1 MYTELKPSVLDPQLA
16 LEVSSVLEPNTA
28 LETNTVLEPSFA
40 LEAHLP
46 LPTFLLLSNLLVAKE
61 LDGVS

>member
-16 LEVSSVLEPNTA
+16 LEVSSFLEPNTA
-28 LETNTVLEPSFA
+28 LET
-40 LEAHLP
+40 HLP